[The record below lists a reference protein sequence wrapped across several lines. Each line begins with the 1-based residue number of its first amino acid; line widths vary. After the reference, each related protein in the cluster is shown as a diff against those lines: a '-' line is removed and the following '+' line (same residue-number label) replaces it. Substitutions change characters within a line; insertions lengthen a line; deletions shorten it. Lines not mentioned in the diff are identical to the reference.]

1 MSRPGRSGN
10 TKTRTERT
18 IAALWEADESWT
30 KIPSCE
36 GSPAGVEIHAN
47 GVATIRV
54 FPAETQPS
62 KVAIWVDGLLCALV
76 VPEDVPLWLC
86 RDLEEALE

>member
-1 MSRPGRSGN
+1 MSKGRSGN
-10 TKTRTERT
+10 MRTRIERT

-54 FPAETQPS
+54 FPAETQVA
-62 KVAIWVDGLLCALV
+62 KVAIWVDGWLCALV
-76 VPEDVPLWLC
+76 HPEEVPTWL
-86 RDLEEALE
+86 REDLEEALE